1 MMSRDKSHLSIVRP
15 DKFTRPTEGMTRL
28 STALAGW
35 KQPDTPPPDELR
47 WSCPTCGV
55 IEPRSLPTGRW
66 VKRSCQCQIQARLDE
81 EKAMQQAK
89 WVQEQRIRTFGG
101 WLGEH
106 WIDEEV
112 VGEMCSKT
120 FESWDQSCFP
130 EAYAKAKKF
139 AQNPQGNLVL
149 AGNYGTGKTHLEAAI
164 CNYLREVGRTMS
176 DGIKKPT
183 SSLFVSAPEFFAVY
197 TDANVRMD
205 KTHAIRLI
213 ESAVNTPLLVIDDV
227 DKSRPTDFR
236 NETYFLIFDER
247 YKAHRP
253 TIIST
258 NREENLGEYLG
269 EAVVYSRM
277 MRGLNKIRMFGD
289 DYRMF
294 EDA

>member
-1 MMSRDKSHLSIVRP
+1 MMDKKKAHLSIVR
-15 DKFTRPTEGMTRL
+15 DGQFTCPTEG
-28 STALAGW
+28 LAPLGSMLAW
-35 KQPDTPPPDELR
+35 KKPTTPAPDELR
-47 WSCPTCGV
+47 WTCPTCGV
-55 IEPRSLPTGRW
+55 IEPRSMPTGRW
-66 VKRSCQCQIQARLDE
+66 AKRSCQCQIQARLDKE
-81 EKAMQQAK
+81 AAEKQAL
-89 WVQEQRIRTFGG
+89 WVSEQRTRTFGG

-106 WIDEEV
+106 WTHEEV
-112 VGEMCSKT
+112 IEEMCDKT
-120 FESWDQSCFP
+120 FASWDQSCFS
-130 EAYAKAKKF
+130 EAYARAVKF
-139 AQNPQGNLVL
+139 AQNPQGNLLL

-164 CNYLREVGRTMS
+164 CNYLREVGRTMP
-176 DGIKKPT
+176 DGSKKPT

-197 TDANVRMD
+197 TDATNRTD

-258 NREENLGEYLG
+258 NREENLSEYLG
-269 EAVVYSRM
+269 ESVVYSRM
-277 MRGLNKIRMFGD
+277 MRGLVKVRMFGD
-289 DYRMF
+289 DYRIF